1 MTTDPSPPAPV
12 NSTDRNIQTARGL
25 FSGHLTLPCSFVTF
39 GIIVFAIVY
48 LVSLSWWIDQV
59 NQVRERL
66 RESERLNHE
75 IVNRLAPLQPVA
87 PTLP

>member
-1 MTTDPSPPAPV
+1 MNTDPSPPAPV
-12 NSTDRNIQTARGL
+12 NATDRNIQTARGL

-39 GIIVFAIVY
+39 GIIIFAIVY

-66 RESERLNHE
+66 RESERLNRDLVGHF
-75 IVNRLAPLQPVA
+75 APLSPAQ
-87 PTLP
+87 